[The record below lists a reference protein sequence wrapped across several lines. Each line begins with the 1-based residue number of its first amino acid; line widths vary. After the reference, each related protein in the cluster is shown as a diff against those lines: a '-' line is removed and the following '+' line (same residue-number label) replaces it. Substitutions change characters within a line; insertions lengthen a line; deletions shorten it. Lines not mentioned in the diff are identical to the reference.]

1 MSRAPLLLA
10 TCLAL
15 SCRAAPPAQDPLF
28 SVIPANALAAVVVRA
43 NALMLVRQQLE
54 QSNAMQREL
63 SDYLV
68 KRLNLDPSKLSA
80 VALFTTAPD
89 AKDGAAFLVMP
100 MRGEPKWP
108 KVTEPDGTVL
118 YRPDPELPV
127 FAVPAPGGLIVGT
140 EQGAMQALAVANHK
154 APALGKGS
162 PLESLLS
169 VDPTATFAFAASSAA
184 SELAPVKMFT
194 GLYGISTIVGGYAP
208 GHVFAWAAGDAAL
221 LGGARDAIKG
231 LVQLGLDQA
240 KEAKDKAMAGDNTML
255 GAAAIVSYHQYA
267 EWSPKLMPRL
277 EGNRLIVDV
286 GLPSGKDD
294 ATTTMMVATATAG
307 VLAAVAIPAFMK
319 YIRRSKTVEASMNV
333 RRLWDSEVAY

>member
-10 TCLAL
+10 ACLAL

-28 SVIPANALAAVVVRA
+28 NVIPANALAAVVVRA

-54 QSNAMQREL
+54 QSNAMQRDL

-80 VALFTTAPD
+80 VAVFTTAPD

-118 YRPDPELPV
+118 YRPDPTLPI
-127 FAVPAPGGLIVGT
+127 FAAPAPGGLIVGT

-154 APALGKGS
+154 APALAKGS

-169 VDPTATFAFAASSAA
+169 VDPTATFAFAVSNAA
-184 SELAPVKMFT
+184 TELAPAKMFAS
-194 GLYGISTIVGGYAP
+194 LYGISTIVGGYAP
-208 GHVFAWAAGDAAL
+208 GHVFAWASGDPAL

-231 LVQLGLDQA
+231 LLQLGLDQA
-240 KEAKDKAMAGDNTML
+240 KDAKDKAMAGDDTMV
-255 GAAAIVSYHQYA
+255 GAAAIVSYHQFA
-267 EWSPKLMPRL
+267 EWSPKLQPRL
-277 EGNRLIVDV
+277 EGNRLIADV
-286 GLPSGKDD
+286 ALPSSKDD
-294 ATTTMMVATATAG
+294 ATATMMVGVATAG
-307 VLAAVAIPAFMK
+307 VLAAVAIPAFTK
-319 YIRRSKTVEASMNV
+319 YMERSKA
-333 RRLWDSEVAY
+333 AAAPAP